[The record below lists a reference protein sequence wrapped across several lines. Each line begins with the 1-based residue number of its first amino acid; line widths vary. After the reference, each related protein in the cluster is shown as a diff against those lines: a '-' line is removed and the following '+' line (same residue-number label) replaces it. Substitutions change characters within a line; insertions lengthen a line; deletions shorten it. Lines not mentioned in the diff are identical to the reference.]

1 MSETCGIIRPEPP
14 EYVFKVDRDKIR
26 KEPVCDKDVVC
37 LQNTGMTF
45 KELMFYLVLAT
56 CTLAVIA
63 GVVFAL
69 IAL

>member
-1 MSETCGIIRPEPP
+1 MSDTCAIIPPEAP
-14 EYVFKVDRDKIR
+14 EYVFKVARDKIR

-37 LQNTGMTF
+37 LPNTGMTF
-45 KELMFYLVLAT
+45 KELMFYLVFAT
-56 CTLAVIA
+56 CTLMVIA